1 MANRKAFISIQTTFD
16 WRHEILSSLA
26 QFIPEQLADEIE
38 CDELELPINEKGN
51 QDLKRKTR
59 KRSSDFKRNQGKEVV
74 TTIQVVTAVSHSREE
89 ILTAVISKR
98 LNKKE

>member
-51 QDLKRKTR
+51 KDLKRKAR

-74 TTIQVVTAVSHSREE
+74 TIRVVTAVSRSRKK
-89 ILTAVISKR
+89 ILTAVVSKR
-98 LNKKE
+98 LNKKK